1 MASNEIGDLK
11 FKVDADTTPA
21 AAQIEALKQQ
31 TEAKGVSDLKGFGS
45 AAEMNAFAE
54 EAAKARQATES
65 IGNAA
70 EKGLGEGGVG
80 GKLKAAKKL
89 YGEQI
94 EVVQGLIG
102 KISAVGVIATTF
114 FKIGEAIGEYVI
126 DKLAT
131 AKEKADEFRE
141 AVDTGD
147 LTKGIKAYGDQLVDL
162 NLKINKLYLER
173 TNAGGGKRVREQIDS
188 EIKALVAQRDEYSR
202 QYQSISIGE
211 QNRKRTFATLAKM
224 RENDKAA
231 EKKAD
236 DEKKEAEAK
245 KKAAEEKKQ
254 EEAKN
259 AVDKIA
265 SLQKKAAYDV
275 MTEEQKIDA
284 DAQAARDELIQTH
297 NKMSVEVRLDN
308 EEDFTRAL
316 EDINEKQY
324 QAFAKIADERNKHIE
339 EINKKMEESAKRTS
353 DAWVSSFRSIREASN
368 SVFNVDQAASMVQL
382 AQQMQVS
389 ATTAHANMN
398 RIVVEGV
405 G

>member
-1 MASNEIGDLK
+1 VASNEIGDLK
-11 FKVDADTTPA
+11 FKVDADTA
-21 AAQIEALKQQ
+21 AASAKIDSLKSQ
-31 TEAKGVSDLKGFGS
+31 TEGKGVSDLKGFGS
-45 AAEMNAFAE
+45 AAEMNAYAE
-54 EAAKARQATES
+54 EAAKAKQATES
-65 IGNAA
+65 VGASA
-70 EKGLGEGGVG
+70 EQNLGEDGLLGKMRSLRREQLSQITLFSRMVG
-80 GKLKAAKKL
+80 
-89 YGEQI
+89 Q
-94 EVVQGLIG
+94 
-102 KISAVGVIATTF
+102 ISAVGAVATTF
-114 FKIGEAIGEYVI
+114 FKIGEAISTYVI
-126 DKLAT
+126 DRFAT
-131 AKEKADEFRE
+131 AKEKAQEFRE

-147 LTKGIKAYGDQLVDL
+147 LTKGLKSYGDKLIDL
-162 NLKINKLYLER
+162 NDKIYKLKEEQANGGNRHVQQNLKLAIESAEKER
-173 TNAGGGKRVREQIDS
+173 N
-188 EIKALVAQRDEYSR
+188 EYTKT
-202 QYQSISIGE
+202 YQSIAIGE

-224 RENDKAA
+224 REDDKAA
-231 EKKAD
+231 EKKAEE
-236 DEKKEAEAK
+236 EKKEAEAK

-259 AVDKIA
+259 AVGKIA

-284 DAQAARDELIQTH
+284 DAQAAREELYETQ
-297 NKMSVEVRLDN
+297 NKMSVEDRLAN
-308 EEDFTRAL
+308 EDDLTQAL
-316 EDINEKQY
+316 QDINEKQY